1 MTEQDGTSEADDAEQ
16 HAAESTTDT
25 DAEAATDAESPA
37 DAERADTSAPSEQDP
52 QDSEQSEAEHAA
64 TEVEGPAGIDV
75 GDDGSDANLDVA
87 DDLVE
92 YVESTP
98 AEAVAD
104 EIATL
109 RFEVDTLES
118 DVAEYEQEIED
129 LQSRLKR
136 KQADFE
142 NYKKRMQKRREEEEA
157 RATENL
163 VTRLLDVRDNLTRAL
178 EQDEDTD
185 IRDGIESTLKQFDR
199 VLEEENVEAIEPQ
212 PGDEVDPERHEV
224 LVRMDSEQPPGTIAQ
239 VHRPGYEMAGKV
251 IRTAQV
257 AVSEE

>member
-16 HAAESTTDT
+16 HAE
-25 DAEAATDAESPA
+25 ESPA
-37 DAERADTSAPSEQDP
+37 DTDVEESAATDDESPADTESTDTSSPSDQEPADTQAP
-52 QDSEQSEAEHAA
+52 AED
-64 TEVEGPAGIDV
+64 EGQVGIDE
-75 GDDGSDANLDVA
+75 DHESATDLDVA
-87 DDLVE
+87 DDIVE
-92 YVESTP
+92 YVQSES

-109 RFEVDTLES
+109 RFEVETLES
-118 DVAEYEQEIED
+118 DVAEYEQQIKD
-129 LQSRLKR
+129 LQSRIKR

-142 NYKKRMQKRREEEEA
+142 NYKKRMQKRREEEQA
-157 RATENL
+157 RATEDL

-185 IRDGIESTLKQFDR
+185 IRDGVESTLKQFDR
-199 VLEEENVEAIEPQ
+199 ILEQENVEAIEPQ

-224 LVRMDSEQPPGTIAQ
+224 LVRMDSEQSGGTIAQ